1 MGSGA
6 SSFFREEF
14 GISEKEN
21 KDTTSGVE
29 YGQYEREQISST
41 IIGAI
46 FSTQLDQT
54 HPLSFGLKTYHTLK
68 LSSTAYD
75 MKDAAVIRL
84 NKNAKP
90 ENGFVGYKVLN
101 NQSNALVAGKF
112 SYGKGSFTY
121 LVDNPL
127 FRGFWEQGKLVF
139 SNSIIFK

>member
-1 MGSGA
+1 
-6 SSFFREEF
+6 
-14 GISEKEN
+14 
-21 KDTTSGVE
+21 
-29 YGQYEREQISST
+29 
-41 IIGAI
+41 
-46 FSTQLDQT
+46 
-54 HPLSFGLKTYHTLK
+54 
-68 LSSTAYD
+68 